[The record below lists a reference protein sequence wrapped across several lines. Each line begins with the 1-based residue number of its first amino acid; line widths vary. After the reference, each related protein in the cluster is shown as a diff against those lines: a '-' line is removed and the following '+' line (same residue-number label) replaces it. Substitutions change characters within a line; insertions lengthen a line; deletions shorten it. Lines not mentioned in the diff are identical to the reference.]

1 MATRKKTKSKRGVK
15 KRTTKRTAKR
25 VPKKAAKRKVAK
37 KKVTRKKTAKRTE
50 KKGLLSLFRSK
61 KVLRKVYLT
70 FPRQKTKEAIIC
82 DMYDRYQVRFNIRS
96 ASVDDQ
102 MGLIAL
108 EMESNDLDQMN
119 KAFRYFEKRGVKV
132 EPIEISVIEP

>member
-1 MATRKKTKSKRGVK
+1 MPKKTIKKIKKKMAMRKKSKPTRK
-15 KRTTKRTAKR
+15 
-25 VPKKAAKRKVAK
+25 KVAK
-37 KKVTRKKTAKRTE
+37 KKATPRMTGSRKVT
-50 KKGLLSLFRSK
+50 
-61 KVLRKVYLT
+61 RKVYLT
-70 FPRQKTKEAIIC
+70 FPRDKTKEAIIC
-82 DMYDRYQVRFNIRS
+82 DMYDRYRVRFNIRS

-108 EMESNDLDQMN
+108 EMEAVTVDDMN